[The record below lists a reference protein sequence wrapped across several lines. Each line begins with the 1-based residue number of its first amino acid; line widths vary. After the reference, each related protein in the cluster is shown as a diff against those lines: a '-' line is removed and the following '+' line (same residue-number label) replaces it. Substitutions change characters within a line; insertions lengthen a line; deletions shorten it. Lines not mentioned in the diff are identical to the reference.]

1 MGLHFIYFFFFS
13 FSLSFL
19 FFLFINLFIIS
30 KFCSVL
36 FLSFPRCY
44 ELISLLTASPHSL
57 KHTQGLISER
67 RDLILFPAWH
77 SISLPFFLGGGGGSH
92 DFMTYFIASS
102 FISYD
107 LISQPSRQ
115 NFPIIHYTIFSSLF
129 YLTVRKTDGV
139 LTPKYGRD
147 VINRFHYEL
156 WDNHERSEIQFI
168 YEGKKKYMPCVL
180 IITSNIRKITKAD
193 SSNFVAVALYIF
205 FWFWNE
211 IICEPD
217 GFFRTQMASRAAV
230 YHIIR
235 SPVRVFAY
243 LVDLL

>member
-1 MGLHFIYFFFFS
+1 MGLHFIYFFFS

-77 SISLPFFLGGGGGSH
+77 SISLPFFLGGGRGVPWFHDVFHSLIFHLLRPHFSAFSTKFSH
-92 DFMTYFIASS
+92 HSLHNFLFLVL
-102 FISYD
+102 SYSPKD
-107 LISQPSRQ
+107 RWRFNTKVRPWR
-115 NFPIIHYTIFSSLF
+115 HHRF
-129 YLTVRKTDGV
+129 Y
-139 LTPKYGRD
+139 
-147 VINRFHYEL
+147 YEL